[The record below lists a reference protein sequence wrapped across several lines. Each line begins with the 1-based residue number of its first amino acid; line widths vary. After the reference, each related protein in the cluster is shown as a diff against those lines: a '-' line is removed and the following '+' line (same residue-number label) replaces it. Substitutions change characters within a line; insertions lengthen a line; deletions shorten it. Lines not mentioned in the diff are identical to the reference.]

1 MAHNN
6 LASLLV
12 QSKDII
18 GAIRHYKEAIVIDP
32 EFAQAH
38 NNLGSTLAGQG
49 KLEEAILLFE
59 KAVSID
65 PNYINAQNNLKLAR
79 SLMAGTGVSN

>member
-1 MAHNN
+1 
-6 LASLLV
+6 
-12 QSKDII
+12 
-18 GAIRHYKEAIVIDP
+18 
-32 EFAQAH
+32 
-38 NNLGSTLAGQG
+38 LAGQG